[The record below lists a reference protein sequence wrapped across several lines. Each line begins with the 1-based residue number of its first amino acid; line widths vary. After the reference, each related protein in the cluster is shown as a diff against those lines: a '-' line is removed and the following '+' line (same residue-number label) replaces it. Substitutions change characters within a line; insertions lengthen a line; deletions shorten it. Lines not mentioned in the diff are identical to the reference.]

1 MAKKSSSRRSVAPR
15 RGRTETGQGMSI
27 STIIVAA
34 IGLIVL
40 VVLVAI
46 FTGQMGKWTSG
57 VEKEKTGLTCIDASP
72 KGLGGS
78 WQADPC
84 PLGKQLLGVSNPDD
98 VRTHAGQNCCAK

>member
-40 VVLVAI
+40 VVLVAT

-57 VEKEKTGLTCIDASP
+57 SRERENRTHSASTPHP
-72 KGLGGS
+72 KGL
-78 WQADPC
+78 AEA
-84 PLGKQLLGVSNPDD
+84 GKQTPA
-98 VRTHAGQNCCAK
+98 R